1 MKKNQ
6 VIWLTLQEGSK
17 SKTYF
22 RKLLKNHQKTKTNV
36 GICEAVWWTGW
47 NSSLIPLSN
56 LQLFQQ
62 MASHYFQAVYFCPIS
77 FDICTYISYFFG
89 SIFIL
94 PCVESWIV
102 WELCSSL
109 FPRHIC
115 LSFYLL
121 SYILYFKFLSCLIS
135 NCLSKWILIT
145 SMPFTFT
152 FFCVEDLDRIAITT

>member
-77 FDICTYISYFFG
+77 FDIYFLLLWFNFHPALCRILNCLRTLLLIISKTY
-89 SIFIL
+89 
-94 PCVESWIV
+94 
-102 WELCSSL
+102 
-109 FPRHIC
+109 IC

-121 SYILYFKFLSCLIS
+121 SYILYLKFLSCLIS

-152 FFCVEDLDRIAITT
+152 FFCVEDLDRIAIRK

>member
-77 FDICTYISYFFG
+77 FDIYFLFLIIYFWFNLHPALCLILNCLRTFLFIISKTYMPMI
-89 SIFIL
+89 
-94 PCVESWIV
+94 
-102 WELCSSL
+102 
-109 FPRHIC
+109 
-115 LSFYLL
+115 YLL
-121 SYILYFKFLSCLIS
+121 SYILYLKFLSCMIS
-135 NCLSKWILIT
+135 NCLSK
-145 SMPFTFT
+145 
-152 FFCVEDLDRIAITT
+152 